1 MQTIIYILTFLNGV
15 LLFTIHSNSKIYLRL
30 IQNLTKDQIDQERNI
45 TRCLAKIA
53 CLEIDVTSL
62 KFDKKDK

>member
-1 MQTIIYILTFLNGV
+1 M
-15 LLFTIHSNSKIYLRL
+15 LLFTIHYNSKTYLRL
-30 IQNLTKDQIDQERNI
+30 IQNLTQDQIDQEREI